1 MTTETKTVVPE
12 VVGTAKANEKTEKTV
27 SAPIATPA
35 VKAAAQPPAPKVVS
49 RFATLEEAGSYF
61 RGLAAKS
68 AAQTVVLYWELGK
81 EVQALK
87 DGSRYKASVA
97 DLAASINIDFL
108 SERELRKCCVFYR
121 RVPQADLNKMIGQ
134 GKIGWGNV
142 AEALKVHDP
151 EKSKQ
156 LMLQAAEQSMTKSE
170 VVEKVQEINQVERK
184 ETGKEKRP
192 THARPD
198 NIVVPLKKVESLMKK
213 LGHMYDDVR
222 ACVDR
227 SSSVLKNDTPEE
239 SAYLEALATLKET
252 STDFLEKTELFKQ
265 EINRS

>member
-1 MTTETKTVVPE
+1 MSETEAVVPE
-12 VVGTAKANEKTEKTV
+12 VVGTAK
-27 SAPIATPA
+27 
-35 VKAAAQPPAPKVVS
+35 KAAVVPKVVS
-49 RFATLEEAGSYF
+49 RFATLEEAGEYF
-61 RGLAAKS
+61 RKMAAKT
-68 AAQTVVLYWELGK
+68 AATTVVLYWEIGK

-87 DGSRYKASVA
+87 DGASYKASVA
-97 DLAASINIDFL
+97 DLAKSINLDIL

-121 RVPQADLNKMIGQ
+121 RVPQADLHKMVNQ

-142 AEALKVHDP
+142 AEALKIHDP

-156 LMLQAAEQSMTKSE
+156 LMLQAAEQSLTKSE
-170 VVEKVQEINQVERK
+170 VVEKVQEINQTERK

-198 NIVVPLKKVESLMKK
+198 NITVPLRKAESLMKK

-222 ACVDR
+222 ACIDR

-239 SAYLEALATLKET
+239 TAYLEALALLKET
-252 STDFLEKTELFKQ
+252 TTDFLEKTEAFKQ
-265 EINRS
+265 EVGRS